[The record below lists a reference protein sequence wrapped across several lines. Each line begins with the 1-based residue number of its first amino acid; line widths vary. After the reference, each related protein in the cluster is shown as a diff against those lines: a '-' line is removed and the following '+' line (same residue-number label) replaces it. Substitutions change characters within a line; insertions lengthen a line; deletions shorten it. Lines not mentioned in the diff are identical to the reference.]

1 LKKKLKNQKKI
12 KILLFKKNSS
22 IEVISR
28 FGPKSITVD
37 LHLTEREKKRDI

>member
-1 LKKKLKNQKKI
+1 LFKK
-12 KILLFKKNSS
+12 KKNSS

-37 LHLTEREKKRDI
+37 LHLTEREKKREIFEKKES